1 MIMSS
6 IHMSHTRRF
15 ASLAISLL
23 SSSFIL
29 AGCDDDPTNP
39 VTPVE
44 WEAAVEGEGEFADIE
59 GIAAV
64 SAVAT
69 SFDAAIEIANAE
81 ADAVFAWHVAD
92 GTCAEPGDRIGGADR
107 YPDLE
112 VEEDGTAAAEADVTA
127 ALDEEEDYI
136 VSVLDESGAEPV
148 VVACGT
154 LEVQ

>member
-1 MIMSS
+1 MLS
-6 IHMSHTRRF
+6 IHMSHTRRI
-15 ASLAISLL
+15 ASLTVSLL
-23 SSSFIL
+23 ASTFIL
-29 AGCDDDPTNP
+29 AGCDDDPTEP

-44 WEAAVEGEGEFADIE
+44 WEAAVAGDGEFEDIE
-59 GIAAV
+59 GVAAV

-112 VEEDGTAAAEADVTA
+112 VEADGTAAAEADVTA

-136 VSVLDESGAEPV
+136 VSILDESGAEAV
-148 VVACGT
+148 IVACGT